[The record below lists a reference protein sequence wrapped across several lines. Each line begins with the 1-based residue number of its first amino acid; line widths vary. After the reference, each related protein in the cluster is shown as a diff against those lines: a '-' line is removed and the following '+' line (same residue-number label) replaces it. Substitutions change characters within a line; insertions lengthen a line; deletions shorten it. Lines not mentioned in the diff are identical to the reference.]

1 MTNNDLWF
9 TARGAGITAM
19 LILTVAVVL
28 GSLGSMRLKS
38 AGGRVVLQYVHR
50 TAAVLGLGLIV
61 VHVATLVL
69 DSKSHVS
76 LAGAV
81 VPFAAQYRPNAVAF
95 GSIAMYLFLF
105 VSALGLARGR
115 MANSPRGA
123 ATWRAL
129 HLLSYPAW
137 AMAVAHGLLA
147 GTDRS
152 QGWVVLLTL
161 GCVLAV
167 AFAGLARVFAMLDD
181 NDETPAGTTGRRLPE
196 MTR

>member
-19 LILTVAVVL
+19 LILSVAVIL
-28 GSLGSMRLKS
+28 GSLASMRLTS
-38 AGGRVVLQYVHR
+38 ASGRVVLQYVHR
-50 TAAVLGLGLIV
+50 TAAVLGLGLIG

-69 DSKSHVS
+69 DTKSHVS
-76 LAGAV
+76 LAGAL
-81 VPFAAQYRPNAVAF
+81 VPFAAHYRPNAVAF
-95 GSIAMYLFLF
+95 GSMAMYLFLF

-115 MANSPRGA
+115 LADSPRAA

-167 AFAGLARVFAMLDD
+167 ACSGLARVFAMQDD
-181 NDETPAGTTGRRLPE
+181 HTDRSAGTPGRRLTE